1 MGSRREGRRRPV
13 KRALL
18 SDGDLGNAMNWAG
31 VWIVVLGDQVAA
43 EIEGER

>member
-18 SDGDLGNAMNWAG
+18 NDRDIGDAMNRAG
-31 VWIVVLGDQVAA
+31 VWIVVLGDQLAA
-43 EIEGER
+43 EMEGER